1 MKRFINIAVL
11 CICFIFMSCSTA
23 DNNIKYVGDCER
35 ETKILKIY
43 GDTIRIEYNFSE
55 KTEALRTAEKY
66 CKDRNKIA
74 HENQLN
80 CDGCCR
86 VTFLCKSQ

>member
-1 MKRFINIAVL
+1 MKHIINIFAL
-11 CICFIFMSCSTA
+11 SICFIIMGCSTT
-23 DNNIKYVGDCER
+23 DNDIKYVGDCER

-43 GDTIRIEYNFSE
+43 GDTIRIEHNFSD